1 MLSESGA
8 PSIQPLR
15 KKRMRREESA
25 HDQICTAFHVSAPIL
40 MQSVRDFWGS
50 LSVSGVFAVYKK
62 R

>member
-1 MLSESGA
+1 
-8 PSIQPLR
+8 
-15 KKRMRREESA
+15 MRREESA